1 VTQLK
6 ARLAF
11 AFSHKVHR
19 CSTQV
24 ERLQASLAGLDPTA
38 VLARG
43 YSITYNASGEVIRD
57 SRYVQKG
64 ERIKTTLAQGQI
76 ESEVKKN

>member
-1 VTQLK
+1 
-6 ARLAF
+6 
-11 AFSHKVHR
+11 
-19 CSTQV
+19 
-24 ERLQASLAGLDPTA
+24 